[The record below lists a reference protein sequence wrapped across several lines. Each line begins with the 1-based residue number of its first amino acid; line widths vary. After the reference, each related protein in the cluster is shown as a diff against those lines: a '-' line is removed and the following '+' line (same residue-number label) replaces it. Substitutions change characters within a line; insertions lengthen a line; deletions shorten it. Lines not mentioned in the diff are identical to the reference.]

1 MKTGF
6 YPGCSMKGSAREYS
20 ESLLAVARALGR
32 ELPEVPDWN
41 CCGAT
46 AAHNLD
52 RDLALALP
60 ARILAAAEK
69 EGMEEVLVP
78 CAACYSRLSVT
89 RHELLEDEALR
100 QRISGLVEAD
110 YRGTAKVLNIIEWL
124 AAVPDLEGRVKKPF
138 ARKVACYY
146 GCLLVRPAG
155 IVKFDR
161 PEEPQSM
168 DLLMKKLGAEPL
180 DWAFKTEC
188 CGAGFSVSRTDL
200 VARLSGLILE
210 DAVSRGAEAV
220 IVACPMCHLNLDMR
234 RPNIEK
240 SAGRKFNIP
249 VIYITQA
256 LGLALGLKPKQL
268 GLQRHKV
275 KVRFGTGAAHGESFA
290 ATITPVSAKPATGA
304 KSAAK
309 DGPTDVGPASGD
321 SPASAPSSGSSSG
334 SEA

>member
-20 ESLLAVARALGR
+20 ESLLAVAAALGR
-32 ELPEVPDWN
+32 ELPEIPDWN

-69 EGMEEVLVP
+69 EGMDEVLVP

-89 RHELLEDEALR
+89 RHELLEDDSLR

-124 AAVPDLEGRVKKPF
+124 AALPGLENRVKNPF
-138 ARKVACYY
+138 VRKVACYY

-188 CGAGFSVSRTDL
+188 CGAGFSVSRTDV

-210 DAVSRGAEAV
+210 DAVARGAEAV

-240 SAGRKFNIP
+240 STGQKYAIP

-256 LGLALGLKPKQL
+256 LGMALGLTAKQL

-275 KVRFGTGAAHGESFA
+275 AVKFPEPA
-290 ATITPVSAKPATGA
+290 AT
-304 KSAAK
+304 
-309 DGPTDVGPASGD
+309 
-321 SPASAPSSGSSSG
+321 APKVN
-334 SEA
+334 

>member
-1 MKTGF
+1 MRTGF
-6 YPGCSMKGSAREYS
+6 YPGCSMKGSAREYN
-20 ESLLAVARALGR
+20 ESLMAVAAALGR
-32 ELPEVPDWN
+32 DLPEVPDWN

-52 RDLALALP
+52 RDLSLALP

-69 EGMEEVLVP
+69 EGMNEVLVP
-78 CAACYSRLSVT
+78 CAACYSRLKTT
-89 RHELLEDEALR
+89 RHELNEDEALR
-100 QRISGLVEAD
+100 RRIAGLVEAP
-110 YRGTAKVLNIIEWL
+110 YEGSAEVVNIIEWL
-124 AAVPDLEGRVKKPF
+124 GRIPDLEGRVKKPF

-155 IVKFDR
+155 VVRFDR

-168 DLLMKKLGAEPL
+168 DRLMKKLGADPI

-200 VARLSGLILE
+200 VAKLSGLILE

-240 SAGRKFNIP
+240 RAGKKYRIP
-249 VIYITQA
+249 VMYITQA
-256 LGLALGLKPKQL
+256 LGLALGLAPRKL

-275 KVRFGTGAAHGESFA
+275 S
-290 ATITPVSAKPATGA
+290 PSALIVPASA
-304 KSAAK
+304 QSAA
-309 DGPTDVGPASGD
+309 GSQFASGD
-321 SPASAPSSGSSSG
+321 SPASAPSSGSSAG
-334 SEA
+334 SPAATAKKVD